1 MRYRPFGRSGRSI
14 SALTL
19 NLSERTLARG
29 KTAGPALVTEA
40 MELGINSFL
49 LDTPDEVLAE
59 LVGRAVTDVDRHLLF
74 VALRVGNLRERGQLT
89 RDFSPAGITAA
100 IDQVLVAS
108 GLEYLDLVLLDDPQE
123 EELSH
128 ATLSALKAMRASGR
142 IQMLGVAGGDDIMD
156 AYVSTNAFDVL
167 MTPFNVHSSWSTR
180 NRIRAAIN
188 RDMGVLAYD
197 TLPDYL
203 SSLKTIE
210 AGNQPKR
217 GLFSWGRSKE
227 PAQDP
232 NLMDVRSFTF
242 LHQTPNWTAEE
253 LCVGYALSETML
265 ASVIIDTSD
274 SDQLSQLAEL
284 PERNMPPGM
293 AAQIEMARVKMA
305 SARTA

>member
-49 LDTPDEVLAE
+49 LETPDEVLAE
-59 LVGRAVTDVDRHLLF
+59 LVGRAVTGVDRHLLF
-74 VALRVGNLRERGQLT
+74 VTLRVGNLRERGQLT

-203 SSLKTIE
+203 SSLKAIE
-210 AGNQPKR
+210 AGSQLKR
-217 GLFSWGRSKE
+217 GLFCWGRSKE
-227 PAQDP
+227 LAQDP

-293 AAQIEMARVKMA
+293 AAQIEMARVSMA
-305 SARTA
+305 SLRSA